1 MSKET
6 KTKTGGIVSAVI
18 LVLAVVLAMVVC
30 IQVLTRGYVT
40 IAGNSL
46 FRVVT
51 GSMEPTMPVGSI
63 LICRDAPIDDIREGD
78 IVCFRS
84 MGSAGV
90 GKIITHRVIAVLQ
103 NGDGET
109 LLETRGD
116 ANLSADGNY
125 VQADNLIGRV
135 VWYAGQESKLLTFIT
150 SRFGFLSCIA
160 IPILLISTVILS
172 ESVRSIH
179 KDLQE
184 AMGILEHGP
193 EPEEAPSVELT
204 PEEYREMYERIR
216 KELIEE
222 LKHELSEEGPK
233 RE

>member
-63 LICRDAPIDDIREGD
+63 LICRDTPIDDIREGD

-90 GKIITHRVIAVLQ
+90 GKIITHRVVAVLQ
-103 NGDGET
+103 NGDGDT
-109 LLETRGD
+109 LLETRGG

-135 VWYAGQESKLLTFIT
+135 VWYAGQESKVLTFIT

-160 IPILLISTVILS
+160 IPILLVSTLILS

-184 AMGILEHGP
+184 AMEILEQIGRAH
-193 EPEEAPSVELT
+193 V
-204 PEEYREMYERIR
+204 
-216 KELIEE
+216 
-222 LKHELSEEGPK
+222 
-233 RE
+233 

>member
-63 LICRDAPIDDIREGD
+63 LICRDTPIDDIREGD

-90 GKIITHRVIAVLQ
+90 GKIITHRVVAVLQ

-135 VWYAGQESKLLTFIT
+135 VWYAGHYQPVW
-150 SRFGFLSCIA
+150 LSQLYRHSHSARLYVNPQRECPQHPQGPAGGHGDIGA
-160 IPILLISTVILS
+160 WPGAGGDFRCGADPGGIPGNV
-172 ESVRSIH
+172 
-179 KDLQE
+179 
-184 AMGILEHGP
+184 
-193 EPEEAPSVELT
+193 
-204 PEEYREMYERIR
+204 
-216 KELIEE
+216 
-222 LKHELSEEGPK
+222 
-233 RE
+233 

>member
-63 LICRDAPIDDIREGD
+63 LICRDTPIDDIREGD

-90 GKIITHRVIAVLQ
+90 GKIITHRVVAVLQ
-103 NGDGET
+103 NGDGDT

-116 ANLSADGNY
+116 ANLSADSNY

-184 AMGILEHGP
+184 AMEILEHGP

>member
-63 LICRDAPIDDIREGD
+63 LICRDTPIDDIREGD

-90 GKIITHRVIAVLQ
+90 GKIITHRVVAVLQ
-103 NGDGET
+103 NGDGDT
-109 LLETRGD
+109 LLETRVTPIFPPT
-116 ANLSADGNY
+116 A
-125 VQADNLIGRV
+125 
-135 VWYAGQESKLLTFIT
+135 IT
-150 SRFGFLSCIA
+150 SRRT
-160 IPILLISTVILS
+160 ISS
-172 ESVRSIH
+172 AGWSGMPDRR
-179 KDLQE
+179 
-184 AMGILEHGP
+184 A
-193 EPEEAPSVELT
+193 
-204 PEEYREMYERIR
+204 RC
-216 KELIEE
+216 
-222 LKHELSEEGPK
+222 
-233 RE
+233 

>member
-63 LICRDAPIDDIREGD
+63 LICRDTPIDDIREGD

-90 GKIITHRVIAVLQ
+90 GKIITHRVVAVLQ
-103 NGDGET
+103 NGDGDT

-125 VQADNLIGRV
+125 VQADNLIGR
-135 VWYAGQESKLLTFIT
+135 AQN
-150 SRFGFLSCIA
+150 
-160 IPILLISTVILS
+160 
-172 ESVRSIH
+172 
-179 KDLQE
+179 
-184 AMGILEHGP
+184 
-193 EPEEAPSVELT
+193 
-204 PEEYREMYERIR
+204 
-216 KELIEE
+216 
-222 LKHELSEEGPK
+222 
-233 RE
+233 

>member
-63 LICRDAPIDDIREGD
+63 LICRDTPIDDIREGD

-90 GKIITHRVIAVLQ
+90 GKIITHRVVAVLQ

-109 LLETRGD
+109 LLETWGD

-135 VWYAGQESKLLTFIT
+135 VWYAGQESKVLTFIT

-160 IPILLISTVILS
+160 IPILLVSTLILS

-184 AMGILEHGP
+184 AMEILEHGP
-193 EPEEAPSVELT
+193 EQEETSDVELT

-222 LKHELSEEGPK
+222 LKHELSEEGPTT
-233 RE
+233 E